1 VKRETAKGVKRETAK
16 GVKRETANV
25 KVLYPGLMIG
35 NRETANVKEIL
46 TFGARAF
53 LGLEP

>member
-1 VKRETAKGVKRETAK
+1 
-16 GVKRETANV
+16 VKRETANV